1 MKWKWKIFQQYLG
14 LVNERH
20 KMFNGNHNKQANEK
34 EQKYWNCKV
43 WTVQENGRQRASKR
57 HAKVYLLRVFV
68 VSWMVK
74 CRHST
79 LIGNHLPRVS
89 VNMRTSLIVVYVE
102 TT

>member
-1 MKWKWKIFQQYLG
+1 MSNVNGIWFQSQNSTISG
-14 LVNERH
+14 SVNERH

-34 EQKYWNCKV
+34 ERKYWNCKV

-74 CRHST
+74 CRQYT
-79 LIGNHLPRVS
+79 DW
-89 VNMRTSLIVVYVE
+89 
-102 TT
+102 